1 MSRRQQ
7 SGFTIVEMMIATA
20 IFSIILLIITAGV
33 MAFSRQYMRG
43 QTASNLQFTARQV
56 TAQMGQDIQFGTGV
70 EAAGPVQFKTD
81 LTYKVGCYRIGANM
95 YLYQIGSQV
104 KDAQHALIMIP
115 NHAATCST
123 VTLDADTLK
132 NALDTARGARE
143 LLSQGQRL
151 LQLNVSSVGSATH
164 ALDIVLAGGDDDLF
178 TPTVT
183 PSTTAW
189 EQLKCKAQ
197 TGQEFCSVT
206 SLHTVAVERV

>member
-81 LTYKVGCYRIGANM
+81 LTYKVDVIA
-95 YLYQIGSQV
+95 LAQICTYI
-104 KDAQHALIMIP
+104 KL
-115 NHAATCST
+115 AAK
-123 VTLDADTLK
+123 LK
-132 NALDTARGARE
+132 
-143 LLSQGQRL
+143 
-151 LQLNVSSVGSATH
+151 
-164 ALDIVLAGGDDDLF
+164 
-178 TPTVT
+178 T
-183 PSTTAW
+183 PSM
-189 EQLKCKAQ
+189 
-197 TGQEFCSVT
+197 V
-206 SLHTVAVERV
+206 